1 MSKFTEEDWAGLAG
15 GGNEAFNSLY
25 LARFNSRDHPLPNSG
40 TDINKLK
47 DFIRQKYID
56 KKWHADGAHGGG
68 VFSPGPPSA
77 AASGS
82 SSTAS
87 TVEDSSKISIKLN
100 SRPVSQWRLHSHAT
114 SRYSLIFA
122 LVSIV
127 GCEPKSLNR
136 HGRHQVQSCLWS
148 GFHQCRWTY

>member
-1 MSKFTEEDWAGLAG
+1 MRQSCIKQLIVYLFNFYSREFQFKVKGVSMSKFTEEDWAGLAG
-15 GGNEAFNSLY
+15 VGNEAFNSLY
-25 LARFNSRDHPLPNSG
+25 LARLNSRDHPLPNSG

-77 AASGS
+77 AASAGS

-100 SRPVSQWRLHSHAT
+100 SRPVRQW
-114 SRYSLIFA
+114 
-122 LVSIV
+122 
-127 GCEPKSLNR
+127 
-136 HGRHQVQSCLWS
+136 
-148 GFHQCRWTY
+148 